1 MSVPSNILKLI
12 EANYSSDAAFE
23 SAAGLKP
30 KTVYDW
36 KRGKSSSYL
45 KMLPQLSKIL
55 GASIDYLLEN
65 DEQKEKPATDSDR
78 LTEEEKK
85 IIDLLR
91 KVPEEDRKMLVGM
104 IEGALRSRG
113 LLK

>member
-1 MSVPSNILKLI
+1 MFYETLIKLCAENHISLTTLITKELGMSVSNVTNWKNGKIPR
-12 EANYSSDAAFE
+12 SDTIKKIA
-23 SAAGLKP
+23 
-30 KTVYDW
+30 
-36 KRGKSSSYL
+36 SYF
-45 KMLPQLSKIL
+45 
-55 GASIDYLLEN
+55 GVTTDYLLGN
-65 DEQKEKPATDSDR
+65 EQKEKPATDSDR

-91 KVPEEDRKMLVGM
+91 EVPPEDRKMLVGM

>member
-1 MSVPSNILKLI
+1 MNFTENILALLEQKGI
-12 EANYSSDAAFE
+12 SKNKM
-23 SAAGLKP
+23 LKDLGMG
-30 KTVYDW
+30 TGTFATW
-36 KRGKSSSYL
+36 QKRGTIPNGETLLKIASYFNV
-45 KMLPQLSKIL
+45 
-55 GASIDYLLEN
+55 SIDYLLGN
-65 DEQKEKPATDSDR
+65 EQKEKPATDSDR

>member
-1 MSVPSNILKLI
+1 MDTVDIIFNLLKEQGKTQQEL
-12 EANYSSDAAFE
+12 ANTIGVSKYKISEWKARKTASYMKHLDAI
-23 SAAGLKP
+23 
-30 KTVYDW
+30 
-36 KRGKSSSYL
+36 SSYF
-45 KMLPQLSKIL
+45 
-55 GASIDYLLEN
+55 GVTTDYLLGN
-65 DEQKEKPATDSDR
+65 EQKEKPATDSDR